1 MFATFKKIIKKFI
14 KFYYRKEGTSKFI
27 FDTSKSNIKKDILEK
42 YGHNSDLL
50 ELFINNKN
58 FLIHKWHHYIPIYD
72 HYFSPFRE
80 RDIKL
85 LEIGVSKGG
94 SLQLWRKYFG
104 NKATIFGIDI
114 NPECKKYGTLTEH
127 VRIGSQI
134 DESFLQ
140 SVIKEMG
147 GVDIILDDGSH
158 HMKHIPA
165 TLRFL
170 YPHLNYD
177 GIYMIE
183 DLHTAYWKK
192 YGGGYDAKNN
202 FFKFVMDLVDDMH
215 HWYHPNKI
223 KQAHISKDCSSI
235 HIHDSVVVLKKN
247 KVHSPVHSKI
257 V

>member
-1 MFATFKKIIKKFI
+1 MIFSKIKNKLKKI
-14 KFYYRKEGTSKFI
+14 YYRNESTKKYFLNNI
-27 FDTSKSNIKKDILEK
+27 SKSDFKKDIQKK
-42 YGHNSDLL
+42 YAHNSDML
-50 ELFINNKN
+50 EHFINING

-72 HYFSPFRE
+72 HYFSPFKG

-114 NPECKKYGTLTEH
+114 EPECIKYSTPTEQI
-127 VRIGSQI
+127 RIGSQI
-134 DESFLQ
+134 DESFLK

-158 HMKHIPA
+158 HMKHIPV
-165 TLRFL
+165 TLKIL
-170 YPHLNYD
+170 YPYLNYG

-202 FFKFVMDLVDDMH
+202 FFKFVMDLVDDIH
-215 HWYHPNKI
+215 HWYHPKRI
-223 KQAHISKDCSSI
+223 KQPNISKDCSGI
-235 HIHDSVVVLKKN
+235 HIHDSIVVLEKN
-247 KVHSPVHSKI
+247 KVHSPVHSHI
-257 V
+257 S